1 MVNITRAADL
11 AQVGANGGGWV
22 ADLGTA
28 APAGPLTQPLSPW
41 LPLGAIS
48 DDGLVQGFD
57 EESQEYT
64 PWGFT
69 SPFRTQITKSLR
81 TFKLTAWETA
91 RTTVQSLQYR
101 IPIADLTPVG
111 GKTTFAETAS
121 VLVHRPRRRHQPRL
135 LRPPGR
141 DLRPRGRHPQAGPDG
156 RLRVDDHRLPRRG
169 RQHRL
174 PLRRGPGHARL
185 HRVLTPDWAGG
196 PPPGAVPAR
205 LPSRLPRPRP
215 VERTAP

>member
-28 APAGPLTQPLSPW
+28 APASPLTQPLSPW

-81 TFKLTAWETA
+81 TFKLTVWETA

-101 IPIADLTPVG
+101 IPIADLAPVS

-121 VLVHRPRRRHQPRL
+121 P
-135 LRPPGR
+135 
-141 DLRPRGRHPQAGPDG
+141 
-156 RLRVDDHRLPRRG
+156 
-169 RQHRL
+169 
-174 PLRRGPGHARL
+174 
-185 HRVLTPDWAGG
+185 TPDRRAFWFIILDGSISRGFYVPQGEISDRSDVTHKQDQMAGFEWTITAYPDAAG
-196 PPPGAVPAR
+196 NTVYHSDMVPVTPAYTG
-205 LPSRLPRPRP
+205 S
-215 VERTAP
+215 